1 MLTLLIAMA
10 LFTFN
15 SAAAESTAAENL
27 SSASEQ
33 KYVVADEYAPTVYY
47 DKTADGIRTIKAKT
61 CKGVCS
67 QEIHISIDT
76 KTDTVKTA
84 QVIGGCPGNLLGISK
99 IIVGMKVTDVIS
111 KFLGTPCGSRP
122 TSCPDQIARVL
133 KYTR

>member
-10 LFTFN
+10 LFNLN
-15 SAAAESTAAENL
+15 SAAESNAAEIQNA
-27 SSASEQ
+27 ASEQ

-47 DKTADGIRTIKAKT
+47 DKTADGVRTIKAKT

-67 QEIHISIDT
+67 QEIHLSIDT
-76 KTDTVKTA
+76 KTDTIKTA

-99 IIVGMKVTDVIS
+99 IIVGMKVGDVIS
-111 KFLGTPCGSRP
+111 KFLGTPCGNRP

-133 KYTR
+133 KATR